1 MIGRVVAVVFASFVC
16 ASLCAAQ
23 EQPTVVGDGGGQ
35 EIAGRETAACN
46 AKYTFRKVRIGMT
59 MAELKA
65 AKPYVK
71 KPLMR
76 WAFVKQMYPA
86 AEVRVV
92 FDDGPKT
99 KQQYTVVALDQ
110 IGRVLALF
118 LRMDSDV
125 TSSGVKLHSGLSGSE
140 IGETLA
146 ERIGPPTTARRVSG
160 TYSVMNGFQ
169 RIEVPQYETEWLDE
183 ACRTVVTLFE
193 VSPQVSGGGLAALD
207 SDIQEDAAKA
217 SSLQNIIVVRP
228 LDAVLAERA
237 ARKSEGRR
245 QLD

>member
-23 EQPTVVGDGGGQ
+23 EPPTVVGGGGGQ

-76 WAFVKQMYPA
+76 WAFVKEMYPG

-99 KQQYTVVALDQ
+99 KQQFTVAVVDE
-110 IGRVLALF
+110 IGRVQALF

-125 TSSGVKLHSGLSGSE
+125 TSSGIKLHAGLSGPEVVESLVE
-140 IGETLA
+140 K
-146 ERIGPPTTARRVSG
+146 IGPPTTARRVSG
-160 TYSVMNGFQ
+160 TYSIMNGFQ
-169 RIEVPQYETEWLDE
+169 RVEVPQYETEWIDE
-183 ACRTVVTLFE
+183 TCRTVVTLFE
-193 VSPQVSGGGLAALD
+193 VSPQACDGGLATLE
-207 SDIQEDAAKA
+207 SSIQDDLAKA
-217 SSLQNIIVVRP
+217 ASLQHIIVVRP
-228 LDAVLAERA
+228 LDAVLAARA